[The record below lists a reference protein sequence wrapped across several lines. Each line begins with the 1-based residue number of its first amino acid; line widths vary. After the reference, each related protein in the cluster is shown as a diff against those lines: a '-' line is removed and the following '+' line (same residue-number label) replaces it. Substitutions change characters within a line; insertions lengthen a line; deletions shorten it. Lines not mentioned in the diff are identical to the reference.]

1 MVAIARGCAIYSWRY
16 FAGLVSLLARGWFD
30 EGKDWIGDF
39 KRSAVHRSC
48 GHKKIRRVISA
59 MHTEVVLAASYAM
72 FLTTVA
78 LGLELLARHSHTR
91 SERYRNSG
99 FIYFQDRDAWECPAG
114 QQLLRQETQH
124 GRRIIHYRAP
134 AEACNR
140 CALKNNCT
148 DSNEGR
154 VLKSHLDSW
163 IESELRR
170 FHRGISVVL
179 LLLAA
184 IILSAEA
191 MRHSEGYGL
200 LVVASLLLPISL
212 VETKLIVSFLS
223 RKTNT

>member
-1 MVAIARGCAIYSWRY
+1 M
-16 FAGLVSLLARGWFD
+16 
-30 EGKDWIGDF
+30 
-39 KRSAVHRSC
+39 
-48 GHKKIRRVISA
+48 ISGV
-59 MHTEVVLAASYAM
+59 HTEVVLVASYAI

-78 LGLELLARHSHTR
+78 VGLELLARHSHKR

-99 FIYFQDRDAWECPAG
+99 FTYFHERDAWECPAG
-114 QQLLRQETQH
+114 QQLLRQRTHHE
-124 GRRIIHYRAP
+124 RRIHYRAP

-170 FHRGISVVL
+170 FYRGISIVL

-191 MRHSEGYGL
+191 MRHSARYEL
-200 LVVASLLLPISL
+200 LIVASLLLSISL
-212 VETKLIVSFLS
+212 VETKLVFSFLS
-223 RKTNT
+223 RKTDA